1 MSGKRFNFKSEKLL
15 TQLLLVSSILASL
28 GGIAAFII
36 LYIPQF
42 HLYWLIVSPIII
54 AIYQAPA
61 AYLFS
66 LWRKRRKREIEQE
79 NKESAPDGI

>member
-1 MSGKRFNFKSEKLL
+1 MSGKIFHFDSQKLL
-15 TQLLLVSSILASL
+15 TQFLLVASILASL
-28 GGIAAFII
+28 GGIAAFIV

-66 LWRKRRKREIEQE
+66 LYRKRKRREVEKSNNSQ
-79 NKESAPDGI
+79 NS

>member
-1 MSGKRFNFKSEKLL
+1 MSGKIFHFDRQKFFTHLLLL
-15 TQLLLVSSILASL
+15 TSILASL
-28 GGIAAFII
+28 GGIAAFIV

-66 LWRKRRKREIEQE
+66 LWRKRKKREIEKSNNSQ
-79 NKESAPDGI
+79 NS